1 MKSGESRSFAKGD
14 SCRIP
19 RARMDVEKNR
29 FHALIPA
36 EKRLYNTRT
45 NKS

>member
-1 MKSGESRSFAKGD
+1 MKVEENDKANPRA
-14 SCRIP
+14 IP

-36 EKRLYNTRT
+36 GKRWYNTRT